1 MEDIGNGFTAY
12 TLEDMVG
19 LVAEA
24 ERLKSGLGFEHYL
37 RDEGYKKESEFVY
50 THSQPEQIIEL
61 SWNKNEIAYANTLDK
76 NDKGNF
82 INFLQNRHLEVGRI
96 IANENIHTF
105 LSAVQVALQYEQKA
119 HSIKIPPVK
128 RSIKIKRKRKGL

>member
-12 TLEDMVG
+12 TLEDLG
-19 LVAEA
+19 ILVTEA
-24 ERLKSGLGFEHYL
+24 ERLRSGVGFEHYL
-37 RDEGYKKESEFVY
+37 RDEGYKKKSEFVY
-50 THSQPEQIIEL
+50 IHSEPEQIIEL
-61 SWNKNEIAYANTLDK
+61 TQNKNQITYANNLDR

-96 IANENIHTF
+96 IPNEKIHTF

-119 HSIKIPPVK
+119 HSIKISPVK
-128 RSIKIKRKRKGL
+128 PPMKIKRKSKGL